1 MPQNREDTVDETK
14 LRLELG
20 GLKKIQIINL
30 SQIYTNEDTYW
41 TNMWN
46 PWSTEKLS
54 SGEKWKQMIE
64 WMYLLDLWMCQLNTK
79 IKGMAPCH
87 Q

>member
-30 SQIYTNEDTYW
+30 SQIYTNEDTY
-41 TNMWN
+41 
-46 PWSTEKLS
+46 
-54 SGEKWKQMIE
+54 
-64 WMYLLDLWMCQLNTK
+64 
-79 IKGMAPCH
+79 
-87 Q
+87 